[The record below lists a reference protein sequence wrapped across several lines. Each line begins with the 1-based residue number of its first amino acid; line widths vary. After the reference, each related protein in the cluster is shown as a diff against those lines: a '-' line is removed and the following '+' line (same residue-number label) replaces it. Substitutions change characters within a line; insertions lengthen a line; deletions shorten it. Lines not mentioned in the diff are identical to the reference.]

1 MMLAL
6 DSVCIYSS
14 ADRDHVRA
22 VAERIRLAG
31 IMCVLLPSDRAIR
44 VWDVEVATADVV
56 AAREI
61 VDDLGA
67 R

>member
-1 MMLAL
+1 MMLSL

-22 VAERIRLAG
+22 VVERIRLAG
-31 IMCVLLPSDRAIR
+31 IACVLLPSDRAIR
-44 VWDVEVATADVV
+44 AWDVEVATADLA
-56 AAREI
+56 AARAI
-61 VDDLGA
+61 VDDIGA

>member
-14 ADRDHVRA
+14 PDRDHVRA

-31 IMCVLLPSDRAIR
+31 IACVLLPSDRAIR
-44 VWDVEVATADVV
+44 AWDVEVATADV
-56 AAREI
+56 AAALAI
-61 VDDLGA
+61 VDDIGA
-67 R
+67 H